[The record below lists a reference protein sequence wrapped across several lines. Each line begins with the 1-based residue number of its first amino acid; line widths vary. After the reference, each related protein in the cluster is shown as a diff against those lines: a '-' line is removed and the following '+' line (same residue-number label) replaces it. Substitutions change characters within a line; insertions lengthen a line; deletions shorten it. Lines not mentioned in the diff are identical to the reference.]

1 MEYAS
6 SGESFKVM
14 RVNEVTK
21 EVSINIKEDQVPG
34 QISIKSSGG
43 RGRILKRG

>member
-1 MEYAS
+1 MEYTS

-34 QISIKSSGG
+34 HINIKSSGG